1 MKKRIILLVVIFL
14 FGVLVMTACDQLG
27 RVRGVK
33 ERGEIEEEP
42 SIVVKSKD
50 GEEEMKLEKY
60 VQGVVAGEMNKDWPE
75 NAYGAQ
81 AILARTFAL
90 KYLEDN
96 NTETISSEFSEGQQ
110 YSPEK
115 IDKNI
120 ENAVKDTRGEV
131 VLYKDEYIKG
141 WFHASAGGMTT
152 TAKVGLAYEEDEP
165 QYIKSVESPDDKA
178 PEEVKNWKV
187 VFKNNE
193 LLSALKT
200 MGKEIDDIKS
210 FEIVKKDKTGRAE
223 EFKFVGSNSELTVK
237 AANYRKELD
246 PQKLKSTK
254 ISNIKK
260 LDDGYEISGSGYGHG
275 VGLSQWGAYSLALD
289 KKDAEE
295 IIDYYYKDIKIEKLY
310 D

>member
-1 MKKRIILLVVIFL
+1 MNKKLYLFVVIFL
-14 FGVLVMTACDQLG
+14 FSVLLMTACDQMG

-33 ERGEIEEEP
+33 EKGEIEEEP
-42 SIVVKSKD
+42 SIVVKTND

-60 VQGVVAGEMNKDWPE
+60 VQGVVAGEMHADWPE

-96 NTETISSEFSEGQQ
+96 NTKTISSEFSEGQQ

-115 IDKNI
+115 ITKKI
-120 ENAVKDTRGEV
+120 ENAVKDTKGEV
-131 VLYKDEYIKG
+131 VLYNDQYIKG

-165 QYIKSVESPDDKA
+165 KYIKSVESPDDKA
-178 PEEVKNWKV
+178 PQDIKNWKA
-187 VFKNNE
+187 VFKNDE
-193 LLSALKT
+193 LLSTLKK
-200 MGKEIDDIKS
+200 MGKNISNLEK

-223 EFKFVGSNSELTVK
+223 EFKFAGDNSEVVVK
-237 AANYRKELD
+237 AANFRKELD
-246 PQKLKSTK
+246 PKKLKSIK

-260 LDDGYEISGSGYGHG
+260 LNDGYEITGSGYGHG

-289 KKDAEE
+289 RKDAED
-295 IIDYYYKDIKIEKLY
+295 IINYYYKDIKIEKLY
-310 D
+310 E